1 MNAWIINNIDEARKA
16 LKRVFFNLFEN
27 DIVFDDASYMQKEAR
42 RRYSYF
48 ESVFNFPYGVND
60 DLKALKYIEE
70 NTEKILNNYG
80 VNFPCA
86 IIVPSNNCS
95 IGDRFNIINISNDFS
110 FPYRCYK
117 NSLNLE
123 EIKDIFSNKKVEISF
138 FENETYIPIT
148 FEQLEII
155 LKKSFNRSIIMKNK
169 NKLELI
175 ANGLS
180 ATLILKDKEENV
192 NG

>member
-1 MNAWIINNIDEARKA
+1 MNVWIINNIDEARRA

-42 RRYSYF
+42 KRYSYF

-60 DLKALKYIEE
+60 DLSALKYIEE
-70 NTEKILNNYG
+70 NTEKILNDYS
-80 VNFPCA
+80 VKFPCA
-86 IIVPSNNCS
+86 MLIPSNNS
-95 IGDRFNIINISNDFS
+95 DIGNRFNIVNISNDFS
-110 FPYRCYK
+110 FSYRCYK

-138 FENETYIPIT
+138 FENKTYIPIT

-169 NKLELI
+169 NKLELK
-175 ANGLS
+175 ANNLS
-180 ATLILKDKEENV
+180 ATLILKDKENNV